1 MNAIT
6 MLFTLGKTTTKQ
18 PCACERCKKEPKYWK
33 KDDEHRHSSPLL
45 KGNPF
50 AGRCCTRPVFTL
62 EMVPVG
68 LLNKN
73 TIEKTTT
80 SIAHRHRDVY
90 STPQEWHGGVHLE
103 TKVHCQSG
111 FRTILLECTTAF
123 FFRLKQVF
131 ILREPV
137 IFPSRSAIRM
147 FSAAIFESFF
157 LLLMPALPS
166 FFNIG

>member
-1 MNAIT
+1 
-6 MLFTLGKTTTKQ
+6 MLLQCYLHWAKQQRNNRVHASDARKNRSIGEGRRTSAFFTS
-18 PCACERCKKEPKYWK
+18 A
-33 KDDEHRHSSPLL
+33 

-50 AGRCCTRPVFTL
+50 AGRCCTRSVFTL

-80 SIAHRHRDVY
+80 SIAHHHLDVY